1 LAKTKKGYFR
11 RYFGRQHGKAFIN
24 RINQINMAVQFYPLK
39 IKQITQETA
48 DCVSL
53 SFDIPESLG
62 DAFAFKEGQNITI
75 KKAIKAQEVRRSYS
89 LCTAPHENEV
99 KVAIKKISGGLFST
113 YANEQLREGDT
124 LDVMPPTGNFNGKN
138 KDAVADRCLFIA
150 AGSGITPVLS
160 ILKHIL
166 HTNPKSE
173 CTLLYGNKSRS
184 SIIFFEQIE
193 ALKNRFMQRL
203 NVIHVLSREKTDAQ
217 INHGR
222 ISPEKLEDLQKLLH
236 YPSFDSIYLCGPET
250 MIFEARDFFERIGV
264 ERRKIHFEL
273 FSSPGQVQLKAGNN
287 IEETQNDRG
296 LISKITVR
304 QDGRTV
310 DFDLAQNGSSIL
322 EAALLQGADLPYAC
336 KGGVCC
342 TCRAKLIRGQVTMD
356 VNYALEPEEV
366 EQGFI
371 LTCQSH
377 PVSEYVEIDFDIK

>member
-1 LAKTKKGYFR
+1 
-11 RYFGRQHGKAFIN
+11 
-24 RINQINMAVQFYPLK
+24 MAAQFYPIK

-53 SFDIPESLG
+53 SFEIPEAIAG
-62 DAFAFKEGQNITI
+62 VFAYKEGQNITI
-75 KKAIKAQEVRRSYS
+75 KKEIDKQEIRRSYS
-89 LCTAPHENEV
+89 LCTAPHEKEL
-99 KVAIKKISGGLFST
+99 KVAIKRIQGGIFST
-113 YANEQLREGDT
+113 YANDTLKKGDT

-138 KDAVADRCLFIA
+138 KDAETEKCLFIA
-150 AGSGITPVLS
+150 AGSGVTPVLS

-173 CTLLYGNKSRS
+173 CTLLYGNKNRS

-193 ALKNRFMQRL
+193 ALKNQFMQRL
-203 NVIHVLSREKTDAQ
+203 NVIHILSREKTDSK

-222 ISPEKLEDLQKLLH
+222 IGPEKLEDLKKMLS
-236 YPSFDSIYLCGPET
+236 YPSFGSIYLCGPEK
-250 MIFEARDFFERIGV
+250 MIFDSRDFFESIGI
-264 ERRKIHFEL
+264 ERKKIHFEL
-273 FSSPGQVQLKAGNN
+273 FSSPGQVLNKTSHKTDEQ
-287 IEETQNDRG
+287 QRDSG

-310 DFDLAQNGSSIL
+310 GFDLARNGVSIL
-322 EAALLQGADLPYAC
+322 EAALMQGADLPYAC

-342 TCRAKLIRGQVTMD
+342 TCRAKLLRGDVTMD

-366 EQGFI
+366 DQGFI

-377 PVSEYVEIDFDIK
+377 PVSEFVEIDFDIK